1 MNNERFVLVLCAL
14 AGVAITA
21 FLVGVSFA
29 HHKGEYRGMDDRL
42 QNDLPAN
49 VPESHISANW
59 AITPTVGS
67 TVTWFTDDH
76 LTPTPNPT
84 ITPIAPLVR
93 TSIAK

>member
-1 MNNERFVLVLCAL
+1 MNNERFVLVLCVL

-29 HHKGEYRGMDDRL
+29 HHKGKYRGMSDEL
-42 QNDLPAN
+42 QQDF
-49 VPESHISANW
+49 VRGPENHISANW

-67 TVTWFTDDH
+67 AVTWFIDDH

-84 ITPIAPLVR
+84 ITPIEPLVR

>member
-49 VPESHISANW
+49 VPENHISANW
-59 AITPTVGS
+59 AITPTAGS
-67 TVTWFTDDH
+67 AVTWFADD
-76 LTPTPNPT
+76 PNQ
-84 ITPIAPLVR
+84 I
-93 TSIAK
+93 